1 MKENRSKIEDLQ
13 SVINIHKHIFI
24 FLMKMIF
31 RYEAKKEGTQ
41 IGFLLFYE

>member
-31 RYEAKKEGTQ
+31 RYEAKKRRNSNWVPS
-41 IGFLLFYE
+41 FL

>member
-13 SVINIHKHIFI
+13 CVINTHKHILFF

-31 RYEAKKEGTQ
+31 RYEAKKRRNSNWVPS
-41 IGFLLFYE
+41 FL